1 MFVSSRVCLRRPGA
15 LATTIRNF
23 DRGSQSSEAV
33 GGVSTKPAA
42 IATRR
47 ARAKAIKLGDKIC
60 NVVDVTSCPPADSDV
75 ARRREY
81 LAWSV
86 AVVEGCR
93 GSGGAVVGRP
103 RWVRMASTGSAV
115 VMTARMRMS
124 APQAGQVSGKTS

>member
-1 MFVSSRVCLRRPGA
+1 
-15 LATTIRNF
+15 
-23 DRGSQSSEAV
+23 
-33 GGVSTKPAA
+33 VSTKPAA

-86 AVVEGCR
+86 AVVGGCR

-103 RWVRMASTGSAV
+103 RSASSLPAV
-115 VMTARMRMS
+115 AVPVPGGRSSERGVIRARR
-124 APQAGQVSGKTS
+124 AIGER